1 MRVQLVLS
9 EMPVTSST
17 SDGFVGDARRAS
29 ELTAHIDN
37 VSAPRWSPETE
48 KTTSTGGAVDDA
60 SY

>member
-48 KTTSTGGAVDDA
+48 KTTSTGEQ
-60 SY
+60 